1 MTYVCNFFDPMAS
14 ATVYGRR
21 LKFFR
26 AEHLAIAEGENWAY
40 GPTLFETL
48 LYIFKTLVF
57 QKYLKA
63 INHIIFVNICLMH
76 FKALRLKC
84 TQWSKGLSENESHL
98 PPQYFSNSERK
109 YIKHERVG
117 IIFFKK
123 KSIRT

>member
-21 LKFFR
+21 PKFFR
-26 AEHLAIAEGENWAY
+26 AEHFAMAEGENWAY

-63 INHIIFVNICLMH
+63 INHTIFVNICLSYLMH
-76 FKALRLKC
+76 FKVLRLKC
-84 TQWSKGLSENESHL
+84 TQWCKGLSEKESHVS
-98 PPQYFSNSERK
+98 P
-109 YIKHERVG
+109 
-117 IIFFKK
+117 
-123 KSIRT
+123 